1 MRLANLFVV
10 LLVIY
15 VVCAITTTSS
25 KSTLETSDVNDDGSK
40 ALWTHDGNK
49 NDAIKNEIGE
59 GEGEESVANSI
70 TAQHWFSK
78 PVDKMYQKWFD
89 LRNKEGIAY
98 DTSPEAIRK
107 MIKSKLFQTKTF
119 DRWNN
124 YSMEDI
130 KRAIGELKLN
140 NDEVA
145 GMLVNYVQNYRVYR
159 LRGKES
165 TNRAP
170 VRLLKTATYCEL
182 DPDIFPLGDPT

>member
-10 LLVIY
+10 LLAIY

-25 KSTLETSDVNDDGSK
+25 KLTLETSDVNDDGSK

-59 GEGEESVANSI
+59 GEGEER
-70 TAQHWFSK
+70 
-78 PVDKMYQKWFD
+78 KWFD
-89 LRNKEGIAY
+89 LRNKKGIAY

-107 MIKSKLFQTKTF
+107 MIKSKLFQTKMF

-124 YSMEDI
+124 YRMEDI
-130 KRAIGELKLN
+130 KRAIGESKLN

-145 GMLVNYVQNYRVYR
+145 AMLVNYVQNYRVYI
-159 LRGKES
+159 LRWERI
-165 TNRAP
+165 N
-170 VRLLKTATYCEL
+170 
-182 DPDIFPLGDPT
+182 

>member
-10 LLVIY
+10 LLAIY

-59 GEGEESVANSI
+59 GEGEERVANSI

-89 LRNKEGIAY
+89 LRNKKGIAY

-107 MIKSKLFQTKTF
+107 MIKSKLFQTKMF

-124 YSMEDI
+124 YRMEDI
-130 KRAIGELKLN
+130 KRAIGESKLN

-145 GMLVNYVQNYRVYR
+145 AMLVNYVQNYRVYR
-159 LRGKES
+159 LRWERI
-165 TNRAP
+165 N
-170 VRLLKTATYCEL
+170 
-182 DPDIFPLGDPT
+182 